1 MKIIKEEPGK
11 IMAHQKSYQI
21 GNIMRITK
29 EPRMARRFGF
39 TLNTEHVIVEPPEN
53 YLNCGG
59 EVWVNDKKGIPRC
72 LRFYECTWTG
82 KVEKR
87 RKRIN
92 Q

>member
-11 IMAHQKSYQI
+11 IMAHQRSYQV
-21 GNIMRITK
+21 GNIMRIIK

-39 TLNTEHVIVEPPEN
+39 TLGTEHVIVEPPEN

-59 EVWVNDKKGIPRC
+59 GVWVNDKKGTPRY
-72 LRFYECTWTG
+72 LRFYECKWTG
-82 KVEKR
+82 KVKKR

>member
-1 MKIIKEEPGK
+1 MKMIKEEPGK
-11 IMAHQKSYQI
+11 VMAHQRSYQV

-39 TLNTEHVIVEPPEN
+39 TLGTKHVIVEPPEN
-53 YLNCGG
+53 QLNCGRK
-59 EVWVNDKKGIPRC
+59 VWLNDKKGIPRC
-72 LRFYECTWTG
+72 LQSYEYIWTG

-92 Q
+92 